1 MKQSEIVSKIHS
13 SLIVYMLIGWLI
25 ESQRKYLVFLLPTVQ
40 FQFLVNND
48 ECVIT
53 QLENR
58 LLKNEKREDEV
69 KESFVNSQLKYFNIH
84 LEPHVCKKM
93 VHGCVYGSFLLSYFL
108 M

>member
-1 MKQSEIVSKIHS
+1 MKKSEIVSKIHS

-25 ESQRKYLVFLLPTVQ
+25 ESQRKYLVLLLPTVQ

-53 QLENR
+53 QLENKF
-58 LLKNEKREDEV
+58 LKEENKEDEV
-69 KESFVNSQLKYFNIH
+69 KESFVDSQLKYFNIH
-84 LEPHVCKKM
+84 LEPHIRKNM
-93 VHGCVYGSFLLSYFL
+93 IYGCVYGSFLMSYFL

>member
-1 MKQSEIVSKIHS
+1 MRKSEIVSKIHS

-58 LLKNEKREDEV
+58 LLKDEKREDEV
-69 KESFVNSQLKYFNIH
+69 KESFVNSQLKYLNIH
-84 LEPHVCKKM
+84 LEPHVRKNM
-93 VHGCVYGSFLLSYFL
+93 IYGCVYGSFLLSYFL

>member
-1 MKQSEIVSKIHS
+1 MNKSEIVSKIHS
-13 SLIVYMLIGWLI
+13 SLIVYMVIGWLI
-25 ESQRKYLVFLLPTVQ
+25 ESQRKYLVLLLPTVQ

-58 LLKNEKREDEV
+58 FLKEEKKEDEV
-69 KESFVNSQLKYFNIH
+69 KESFVDSQLKYFNIH
-84 LEPHVCKKM
+84 LEPHIRKNM
-93 VHGCVYGSFLLSYFL
+93 IYGCVYGSFLMSYFL